1 MSDAKPKILIAE
13 IMARPEAVEKVRV
26 LLRDYGRTVRGEPGN
41 RAFIC
46 HQVEDRPERFVV
58 YEVYEDQVAFEA
70 HLLAPENAEMNGKLG
85 PLVEGGGSVLTFLKP
100 VE

>member
-26 LLRDYGRTVRGEPGN
+26 LLRDYGRMVRKEPGN

-46 HQVEDRPERFVV
+46 HQVEGRPERFVV
-58 YEVYEDQVAFEA
+58 YEVYQDQMAFEV
-70 HLLAPENAEMNGKLG
+70 HLSAPENAEVNRKLG
-85 PLVEGGGSVLTFLKP
+85 PLVEGNGSVLTFLKP